1 MTPTTPPPPRDG
13 GWRRTH
19 PRTLLVHATWPL
31 PPLTSLA
38 AAAVATGGRIPPG
51 TWIAL
56 AALTVSF
63 AVVTAVGAVRWAR
76 TEFRVTG
83 AALEVR
89 TGVLTRRLRTV
100 PLDRIR
106 TVDLTATPLHRVLRL
121 TALRAGTAGDGS
133 GVPVLDALPVA
144 EAGRLRGALLAR
156 ASSGAATDD
165 PVLARFSPRW
175 LWYAP
180 LTFWVVGGVL
190 IAAGTVHRVLHGM
203 GVDFWELGFVQRAFA
218 AFGTVSPWLTVP
230 AALLVL
236 LAAGAVGAVALY
248 AENWWDHRLEWA
260 DASTLR
266 VRRGLFT
273 TRTVTVGRAR
283 LRGVLLREPLLLRA
297 GGGAA
302 VRAVAGGLGDRD
314 ENRARSGLLPPAPR
328 ALAVRVAGG
337 ALRAPFPDP
346 PLPGRGVPATLVRHP
361 RAALRR
367 RRLRG
372 LLWVTLPGTALSA
385 GCGVAFAPV
394 LLPWAGAYAVVS
406 AGVAW
411 WAARAAYRALG
422 HGLCGGHLVVR
433 SGVFSRDTLA
443 LERSAVAAWT
453 FSSTPF
459 GRRAGLVTLTAAFAA
474 GEGRHR
480 IPDLAA
486 ARAPGFAAAAAP
498 GIVEE
503 FLVGADGGGRP

>member
-1 MTPTTPPPPRDG
+1 MTRSAP

-19 PRTLLVHATWPL
+19 PRTLLVHAAWPL
-31 PPLTSLA
+31 PPLASLA
-38 AAAVATGGRIPPG
+38 GTAVVTGGRIPAG
-51 TWIAL
+51 TWITL

-63 AVVTAVGAVRWAR
+63 AVLTAVGAVRWAR
-76 TEFRVTG
+76 TGFRVTG
-83 AALEVR
+83 AALEMR

-121 TALRAGTAGDGS
+121 TVLRAGTAGGGDG
-133 GVPVLDALPVA
+133 VLALDALPVA
-144 EAGRLRGALLAR
+144 EAGRLRGELLAR
-156 ASSGAATDD
+156 AASGAAADD

-175 LWYAP
+175 LRYAP
-180 LTFWVVGGVL
+180 LTFRVAGGVL

-203 GVDFWELGFVQRAFA
+203 GVDFWELGFVRRMFA
-218 AFGTVSPWLTVP
+218 ASGAASPWVVVP

-236 LAAGAVGAVALY
+236 LAAGAVGAVVLY
-248 AENWWDHRLEWA
+248 AENWWHHRLEWT

-273 TRTVTVGRAR
+273 TRTVTIDRAR

-314 ENRARSGLLPPAPR
+314 ENRARSALLPPAPR
-328 ALAVRVAGG
+328 AVAVRVAGG
-337 ALRAPFPDP
+337 VLRAPFPDP
-346 PLPGRGVPATLVRHP
+346 PLPGRGAPDAPARHP

-367 RRLRG
+367 RLLRG
-372 LLWVTLPGTALSA
+372 LGWVTLPGTAVLA
-385 GCGVAFAPV
+385 GCGAAFAPV

-406 AGVAW
+406 AAAVR
-411 WAARAAYRALG
+411 WAARSAYRALG
-422 HGLCGGHLVVR
+422 HGLYGDHLVVR
-433 SGVFSRDTLA
+433 SGVFGRDTLA

-459 GRRAGLVTLTAAFAA
+459 GRRAGLTTLTAAFAA

-486 ARAPGFAAAAAP
+486 ARAPAFAAAAAP

-503 FLVGADGGGRP
+503 FLVTTGGDGPAVAR